1 MKEKI
6 HMKKL
11 NSKLIYSYAYLL
23 FTVLILVWAGSFLE
37 WILTDYNEKFSV
49 FTIIIYKLIND
60 FWAIVILGLILF
72 PLFWLFSIIFKK
84 RFLLI
89 YQIVFLLILFIQAA
103 LIKYSLTT
111 HVNLGSDL
119 LGYSYN
125 DIYETVTTSVSLS
138 FITILPFFVLIGLFY
153 GTYVAL
159 KKRVLSSQILIITI
173 LLFLLFGSLKLVL
186 PNTSNELYQ
195 NKLQYLTTD
204 IINFQAEKYRFNA
217 NLYSRNDYPLL
228 KPSSKVK
235 DVLKPFFNVSETK
248 PNIVIIIVEGLGGE
262 FIGTHEYAG
271 FTPYLD
277 TLIPKSLYWEN
288 FLSNAGRSFGSLPSI
303 TASLPFGDKGF
314 LEIQNTPSH
323 ISLISVLKA
332 DGYTTSYF
340 SGGPS
345 KFDRKINFLE
355 YNQIDDEIDES
366 KYGSAYKKTE
376 ANEAGFS
383 WGYPDEEIFKKM
395 LATIQHKKSPRLD
408 LVMTISNHEPFIF
421 PNKDIYLK
429 KVDSILNSGK
439 VLKISKEKVIEYK
452 DIFASLLYTD
462 TSIKNFMEAYSK
474 RPDYKNTI
482 FIITGD
488 HRLIPIPQKDK
499 LCRFHVPLYITSP
512 LLKKTETFKSVS
524 SHWDITPS
532 LLSFLMN
539 NYKMNPLKEVAWISS
554 GLDTAKQFRN
564 IHQIAFMRYKG
575 KIDDY
580 MLKDYFYS
588 AGNLYKINAD
598 FGIYKVKEDL
608 LEVEIKD
615 SLDKFKNLNAYL
627 TKRNKIYPDSLNIY
641 GKLNFKFS
649 KTELTTIKKLT
660 KGLDFNQIFNLARKN
675 AFNKK
680 YKRALLLCNYI
691 LNEFPNQNDARTL
704 KGRVLAWKKNYK
716 KAEVTLLNVTKRNP
730 YYSDAYAALLD
741 LYWWS
746 NQDEKSFQI
755 YIKAIKNDIENPE
768 ISFKMAKAY
777 KRLKNTKRSKII
789 MDSMLQIYPENENYK
804 FFKKSLN

>member
-1 MKEKI
+1 M
-6 HMKKL
+6 L
-11 NSKLIYSYAYLL
+11 NSKLLYSYAYIL
-23 FTVLILVWAGSFLE
+23 FTALILVWAGSFLE
-37 WILTDYNEKFSV
+37 WILTEYNTRFSIFV
-49 FTIIIYKLIND
+49 ILMYKLIND
-60 FWAIVILGLILF
+60 FWAIVILGIVLF
-72 PLFWLFSIIFKK
+72 PLLWMCSVIFKK
-84 RFLLI
+84 RVIIIFQVLFLI
-89 YQIVFLLILFIQAA
+89 ILFIQAT
-103 LIKYSLTT
+103 LVKYSLTT
-111 HVNLGSDL
+111 HVNLGADL
-119 LGYSYN
+119 LGYSYD
-125 DIYETVTTSVSLS
+125 DIYATVTTSISLS
-138 FITILPFFVLIGLFY
+138 FITILPLLILIGFFY
-153 GTYVAL
+153 GVYFLL
-159 KKRVLSSQILIITI
+159 KKRVLPSQILIITI
-173 LLFLLFGSLKLVL
+173 LMVLLFGSLKLAL
-186 PNTSNELYQ
+186 PNASNEQFQ
-195 NKLQYLTTD
+195 NKIQYLTTD
-204 IINFQAEKYRFNA
+204 IINFQAEKYRTNV

-228 KPSSKVK
+228 EPSSKIK
-235 DVLKPFFNVSETK
+235 DVLKPFFNISETK

-277 TLIPKSLYWEN
+277 SLIPKSLYWEN
-288 FLSNAGRSFGSLPSI
+288 FLSNAGRSFGALPSI

-332 DGYTTSYF
+332 NGYTTSYF

-355 YNQIDDEIDES
+355 YNQIDNEIDES
-366 KYGSAYKKTE
+366 KYGSAYKKTK

-395 LATIQHKKSPRLD
+395 LATVQHKKSPRLD
-408 LVMTISNHEPFIF
+408 LVMTISNHEPFVF

-429 KVDSILNSGK
+429 KIDSILNSRK

-512 LLKKTETFKSVS
+512 LLKKTATFKSVS

-554 GLDTAKQFRN
+554 GLDTAKKFRN

-588 AGNLYKINAD
+588 AGSLYKINTD
-598 FGIYKVKEDL
+598 FGIHKVKEDL
-608 LEVEIKD
+608 LQEEIKD

-649 KTELTTIKKLT
+649 KTELTTLKKLT
-660 KGLDFNQIFNLARKN
+660 KGLDLNQIFNLAREN

-680 YKRALLLCNYI
+680 YKTAILLCNYI

-704 KGRVLAWKKNYK
+704 KGRVYAWNKNYK
-716 KAEVTLLNVTKRNP
+716 KAESTLLDVAKRNP
-730 YYSDAYAALLD
+730 YYSDSYVALLD

-746 NQDEKSFQI
+746 DQDEKAFGI
-755 YIKAIKNDIENPE
+755 YKKALQNKLTNSDIG
-768 ISFKMAKAY
+768 FKMAKAY
-777 KRLKNTKRSKII
+777 NRLKNTNKSKII
-789 MDSMLQIYPENENYK
+789 MDSLLLKYPDNKDYK
-804 FFKKSLN
+804 TFKQKLNN